1 MNKKKNL
8 VFFLIIILLV
18 NCSFDTKTGIWTG
31 EKNEKKKIVEL
42 EKEQIRKKNI
52 EIIYSTGKVYSLE
65 KTLTKKISLSKP
77 KKNLSWKMPG
87 LNQQNFLGN
96 IYLSGIDN
104 KFLNKKIGKNKFSS
118 SKTTA
123 SPLIYKNNIFLSDN
137 KGTIFNIDAF
147 GKINWKK
154 NIYRKI
160 YKKIYKNLTFS
171 IYKNNIYIADNIGFI
186 YAIALDSGEL
196 IWIKNN
202 GVPFKSKIKI
212 FDNQIFLMNQDNKL
226 FSFNVKDGSIIWN
239 VSSVSSFIKSQNLL
253 SLALSEQGDVI
264 AITSLGDLLKINSIN
279 GNIDWS
285 LNTLG
290 SMLPDVTDFFESSD
304 IVINNENIIFSTQ
317 SSLFSCDLNDG
328 YINWKIDISSIAAP
342 IVDGK
347 NIFFVTENGYFVI
360 INVDTGE
367 IISSTNI
374 LKILKKKKQSTKV
387 TGFIMGS
394 GKIYSV
400 TSNGYLIVSSA
411 ISGKVENFKKIGDPV
426 TSVPVINNGKLFI
439 YTENSRILGFN

>member
-42 EKEQIRKKNI
+42 EKEQIRKKNL
-52 EIIYSTGKVYSLE
+52 EIIYSTGKVHSLE

-77 KKNLSWKMPG
+77 KKNSSWKMSG

-104 KFLNKKIGKNKFSS
+104 RFLKKKIGKNKFSL

-160 YKKIYKNLTFS
+160 YKKLYKKLTFS

-186 YAIALDSGEL
+186 YAIALDTGEL
-196 IWIKNN
+196 IWIKNI

-212 FDNQIFLMNQDNKL
+212 FDNKIFLMNQDNKL

-239 VSSVSSFIKSQNLL
+239 VSSVSSFIKSQNFL

-290 SMLPDVTDFFESSD
+290 SMLPEVTDFFESSD
-304 IVINNENIIFSTQ
+304 IVINNENIIFSTR

-374 LKILKKKKQSTKV
+374 LKILKKKKQSTEV